1 MTRLEDHYRLHP
13 FTFFITHMVGMVAF
27 LVVVISGVVMAVHPD
42 VGEAARRAHGVSSA
56 LLLLCFVAEVVEVVV
71 VKLASAG
78 KTNPPAWL
86 QVQSPCRRK
95 GPQGRRR
102 LCCAQHYL
110 MGGVADYTRYH
121 AGLGVSLC
129 RGPARRTSSSWRGT
143 RPSHRGT
150 CRPHGPRT
158 SYPSGGGRAGEETIA
173 PHGAR
178 AMSPVG

>member
-78 KTNPPAWL
+78 KI
-86 QVQSPCRRK
+86 
-95 GPQGRRR
+95 
-102 LCCAQHYL
+102 
-110 MGGVADYTRYH
+110 
-121 AGLGVSLC
+121 
-129 RGPARRTSSSWRGT
+129 
-143 RPSHRGT
+143 
-150 CRPHGPRT
+150 
-158 SYPSGGGRAGEETIA
+158 GRA
-173 PHGAR
+173 H
-178 AMSPVG
+178 V